1 MKSTYNSRPSSL
13 QDRHAPSSTHTAET
27 PPVQQTLQFRAWVL
41 LPLRLFL
48 SITFIYAGIQKF
60 TDPQFFHKSTPGYIG
75 NQIIAFAHGSPL
87 HALLMQ
93 VALPHAQLFGLL
105 IACGEIAIGL
115 GALCGCLFR
124 PAAFFGMLLSGLFF
138 LSASWHVYPYFY
150 GSDIVFFFCWLTLLL
165 NGPLNTGLPSI
176 DAWLMGRLFPQAPT
190 RSQDLPSYALYVLL
204 VGGHEGPSSTVQAP
218 AMQQNTSPSRQRSQY
233 AALRAQEEMR
243 RSFLKGAFAGGVSVL
258 IVGFVGYAL
267 HLFGSSAG
275 ASSSAGEDLP
285 SSAAST
291 APAAPGAAQAST
303 ATGSSQTIAK
313 VSAVP
318 TNTAVTFTIPSTGDP
333 GVLIH
338 LASGNFVAYDATCTH
353 AGCPVSYDPGSKLL
367 ICPCHGAEYDPAQA
381 ATVLS
386 GPTDTPLTSV
396 TIHVDSATGAI
407 TL

>member
-1 MKSTYNSRPSSL
+1 MKPMYNSRPPSL
-13 QDRHAPSSTHTAET
+13 QNRNAPAHMPVAET
-27 PPVQQTLQFRAWVL
+27 PPVQQTLYFRTWVL

-60 TDPQFFHKSTPGYIG
+60 TDPQFFHKATPGYIG

-87 HALLMQ
+87 HAILLQ
-93 VALPHAQLFGLL
+93 VVLPHAQLFGVF

-124 PAAFFGMLLSGLFF
+124 PAAFFGMLISGLFF
-138 LSASWHVYPYFY
+138 LTASWHVYPYFY

-176 DAWLMGRLFPQAPT
+176 DAWLMDSLFPQAPT
-190 RSQDLPSYALYVLL
+190 RSQDLLSYMLYTLL
-204 VGGHEGPSSTVQAP
+204 VGGHERSIAAVQAS
-218 AMQQNTSPSRQRSQY
+218 AMQQNTSSSYKRRQN
-233 AALRAQEEMR
+233 AALRAQEMR
-243 RSFLKGAFAGGVSVL
+243 RSFLKGAFVGGISALVL
-258 IVGFVGYAL
+258 GFVTYAL
-267 HLFGSSAG
+267 QLFGNSAGANSSAG
-275 ASSSAGEDLP
+275 GDLSSSAP
-285 SSAAST
+285 ST
-291 APAAPGAAQAST
+291 ASATQATTTS
-303 ATGSSQTIAK
+303 GSSQVIAE

-318 TNTAVTFTIPSTGDP
+318 TDTAVTFTIPSTGDP

-338 LASGNFVAYDATCTH
+338 LASGKFVAYDATCTH
-353 AGCPVSYDPGSKLL
+353 AGCQVNYDPSSKLL
-367 ICPCHGAEYDPAQA
+367 ICPCHGAEYDPTQA

-386 GPTDTPLTSV
+386 GPTVTPLTSV